1 MLSCV
6 KWLFP
11 LVVPANAGT
20 HTPRPL
26 LCEQSQ
32 PPCHTDRLRGMGP
45 CVRRDDMDRYGFA
58 FSRRDAPGVLLE
70 NLSPPIRGRRED
82 RVRAAPAVSRAN
94 VHQKNAHT
102 SIQVW
107 RKPPA
112 FPAQWLYGLYEFAPV
127 TGFLAT
133 VICESF
139 GLPRNLTPTPGRQ
152 AHTTSPYALATLV
165 FVTFASI
172 ASHPASVTIAK
183 RPPSGTGPRWYIA
196 DLGSRSS
203 KISENQKLE
212 PMHLPG

>member
-82 RVRAAPAVSRAN
+82 RVRAAPPVSRAKL
-94 VHQKNAHT
+94 HQKTTHT
-102 SIQVW
+102 GIRVG
-107 RKPPA
+107 RNRTP
-112 FPAQWLYGLYEFAPV
+112 FPAQRPTAVIESHTA
-127 TGFLAT
+127 TG
-133 VICESF
+133 
-139 GLPRNLTPTPGRQ
+139 
-152 AHTTSPYALATLV
+152 
-165 FVTFASI
+165 
-172 ASHPASVTIAK
+172 
-183 RPPSGTGPRWYIA
+183 
-196 DLGSRSS
+196 
-203 KISENQKLE
+203 
-212 PMHLPG
+212 